1 MYMKSTHFKKIA
13 DGAANCKDC
22 HAPGDPHDLKDR
34 TDPTSP
40 IHKNNIASTCGNCH
54 DGAVGPWRESV
65 HGVAFLRGTP
75 DAPTCT
81 TCHGEHLNVPKG
93 DPALTTGCA
102 NCHGS
107 EKLASMYSFKGGKV
121 AGYNM
126 SFHGL
131 AAKLGDRRVAN
142 CASCHG
148 NHAVFPAA
156 DPRSS
161 VNQANLAKTCGQEGC
176 HPGVK
181 NFAAMGNIHVD
192 NEGEGALI
200 KKIVKNVYIY
210 LIIFGTIGG
219 MLAHNMMDFYRKMK
233 IRYAKRKKEQ
243 LYVRMNG
250 TERLHHFVTLST
262 FITLVI
268 TGFSLKWQV
277 NLFPWLDEAKGA
289 VWRGWI
295 HRGAAVLMI
304 YGSLDHVRYILTT
317 ERGRDQ
323 FRRMLPVPKDAKD
336 ILHNLKFFLGIVD
349 HPPRFA
355 RWTYIEKM
363 EYLALLWGTIV
374 MIATGFLLWFPTQ
387 ALKHMPMWGIDVAT
401 LVHYYEAILA
411 TLAIIVWHWYTVF
424 LNPDFAP
431 MAFTWIDGNLTRAE
445 MAHEHPLDLEE
456 IEGKPLED
464 DHGHH

>member
-1 MYMKSTHFKKIA
+1 
-13 DGAANCKDC
+13 
-22 HAPGDPHDLKDR
+22 
-34 TDPTSP
+34 
-40 IHKNNIASTCGNCH
+40 
-54 DGAVGPWRESV
+54 
-65 HGVAFLRGTP
+65 
-75 DAPTCT
+75 
-81 TCHGEHLNVPKG
+81 
-93 DPALTTGCA
+93 
-102 NCHGS
+102 
-107 EKLASMYSFKGGKV
+107 
-121 AGYNM
+121 
-126 SFHGL
+126 
-131 AAKLGDRRVAN
+131 
-142 CASCHG
+142 
-148 NHAVFPAA
+148 
-156 DPRSS
+156 
-161 VNQANLAKTCGQEGC
+161 
-176 HPGVK
+176 
-181 NFAAMGNIHVD
+181 
-192 NEGEGALI
+192 
-200 KKIVKNVYIY
+200 
-210 LIIFGTIGG
+210 

-355 RWTYIEKM
+355 RWSYIEKM

-431 MAFTWIDGNLTRAE
+431 MAFTWIDGNLTRAQ

-456 IEGKPLED
+456 IEGKPLGD